1 VERKFHH
8 GSDMLSGRNAL
19 QNINLTLQQLHAQ
32 VDESD
37 RQIQQ
42 SSDSMLS
49 LQQQQTQNYRQLA
62 KIRLDNIIRGEVV
75 AGLETADLR
84 VRELLQIRSE
94 SLSALSTRLKNARSD
109 QQQLEQQRNTQ
120 GDQVAAAATALDDQ
134 ETTTREHLHND
145 PIYSRQQKNSENADR
160 IAVQAE
166 EKMQEAQHNREEKGK
181 TYENDALFS
190 YLWRRGYG
198 TSAYSANPL
207 TRFLDKWVA
216 RLCKYHAAR
225 PNYARLLEIPERL
238 KEHADQQ
245 RIMADKEFD
254 ALENIEQNAAA
265 EDGIPALRQRHKEAE
280 QKLDEIDAAIKQH
293 EEQVLQLMQQKAD
306 YSTGDDARFK
316 EAIDTLAASLKRE
329 NMDTL
334 YRYARLTTT
343 AEDDLL
349 VSELPATEQ
358 RLGQMLQSLRENK
371 RAHDKHL
378 TRLAELEQVR
388 RNFKSQRFDD
398 IHSVFGNGATLTLML
413 NQFLQG
419 LADSGDV
426 WETIRREQQY
436 RPTSSNSPFGNRRI
450 GRRTSTWRFPGGS
463 GGSPWG
469 GGGWGGGG
477 LGGGGFRTGG
487 GF

>member
-1 VERKFHH
+1 
-8 GSDMLSGRNAL
+8 MLSGRNAL
-19 QNINLTLQQLHAQ
+19 QNINLTLQQLHQQ

-42 SSDSMLS
+42 ASNSMLG
-49 LQQQQTQNYRQLA
+49 LQQQQAEKYRELA
-62 KIRLDNIIRGEVV
+62 KIRLDNIISGEVV

-84 VRELLQIRSE
+84 VRELLQLRSE
-94 SLSALSTRLKNARSD
+94 ALSELSTRLETARSD
-109 QQQLEQQRNTQ
+109 QQQLEQQRETQ
-120 GDQVAAAATALDDQ
+120 GDRVAAAATALDEQ
-134 ETTTREHLHND
+134 ETTTREHLQHD
-145 PIYSRQQKNSENADR
+145 HAYSSQQQDAESADR

-166 EKMQEAQHNREEKGK
+166 EKMQEAQHNREEKGES
-181 TYENDALFS
+181 YESDPMFS
-190 YLWRRGYG
+190 YLWSRGYG
-198 TSAYSANPL
+198 TAAYSANPL

-238 KEHADQQ
+238 KEHAKHK
-245 RIMADKEFD
+245 RAAADKEFE
-254 ALENIEQNAAA
+254 ALEELEQNAAA
-265 EDGIPALRQRHKEAE
+265 KDGIPALRQAYEEAE
-280 QKLDEIDAAIKQH
+280 KRLDEIDDSIKQH
-293 EEQVLQLMQQKAD
+293 EEKIMQLMQQKAD
-306 YSTGDDARFK
+306 YATGDDARFK
-316 EAIDTLAASLKRE
+316 EALDTLAVSLKRE

-349 VSELPATEQ
+349 VSELPAAKQ
-358 RLGQMLQSLRENK
+358 RLGEIQQSLRENK

-388 RNFKSQRFDD
+388 RNFKKQRYDD
-398 IHSVFGNGATLTLML
+398 IHSGFGNGATLTLML

-419 LADSGDV
+419 LANSGDL
-426 WETIRREQQY
+426 WDTIRREQQY
-436 RPTSSNSPFGNRRI
+436 HPTSSNSPFGNRSI
-450 GRRTSTWRFPGGS
+450 GRRTSTWRFPFPGGG

-469 GGGWGGGG
+469 GGGGLGGGG
-477 LGGGGFRTGG
+477 LGGGGLGGGGGFRTGG

>member
-1 VERKFHH
+1 
-8 GSDMLSGRNAL
+8 MLSGRNAL
-19 QNINLTLQQLHAQ
+19 QNINLTLQQLHRQ

-42 SSDSMLS
+42 SSDSMLG

-62 KIRLDNIIRGEVV
+62 KIRLDNIISGEVV

-84 VRELLQIRSE
+84 VRELLQIRSDA
-94 SLSALSTRLKNARSD
+94 LSDLSTRLENARSD
-109 QQQLEQQRNTQ
+109 QQQLEQHRETQ
-120 GDQVAAAATALDDQ
+120 ADHVAAAATALDDQ
-134 ETTTREHLHND
+134 ETTTREHLQND
-145 PIYSRQQKNSENADR
+145 PIYSRQQQNSENADR
-160 IAVQAE
+160 IAAQAE
-166 EKMQEAQHNREEKGK
+166 EKMQEAQRNREEKGK

-190 YLWRRGYG
+190 YLWSRGYG
-198 TSAYSANPL
+198 TPAYSANPL
-207 TRFLDKWVA
+207 TRFLDKWIA
-216 RLCKYHAAR
+216 RLCKYQAAR

-238 KEHADQQ
+238 KEHADRQ
-245 RIMADKEFD
+245 RITADKEFD
-254 ALENIEQNAAA
+254 ALEEIEQNAAA
-265 EDGIPALRQRHKEAE
+265 EDGIPALRQAHQEAE
-280 QKLDEIDAAIKQH
+280 QELDEIDADITQH
-293 EEQVLQLMQQKAD
+293 EEQIMDLMQQKTNYA
-306 YSTGDDARFK
+306 TGDDTRFK
-316 EAIDTLAASLKRE
+316 EAVDTLAASLKRE

-349 VSELPATEQ
+349 VSELPVTEQ
-358 RLGQMLQSLRENK
+358 RLAQFQQSLREYK
-371 RAHDKHL
+371 RTHDKHL

-398 IHSVFGNGATLTLML
+398 IHSVFGNGTTLTLML

-419 LADSGDV
+419 LANSGDL

-436 RPTSSNSPFGNRRI
+436 RPTSSNSPFGNRSI

-477 LGGGGFRTGG
+477 LGGGGLGGGGGFRTGG

>member
-1 VERKFHH
+1 
-8 GSDMLSGRNAL
+8 MLSGRNAL

-42 SSDSMLS
+42 TSDSMLN

-62 KIRLDNIIRGEVV
+62 KIRLDNIISGEVV
-75 AGLETADLR
+75 AGLETADIR
-84 VRELLQIRSE
+84 VRELLQIRNE
-94 SLSALSTRLKNARSD
+94 ALSDLSIRLEHSRSN
-109 QQQLEQQRNTQ
+109 QHQLELQRETQ
-120 GDQVAAAATALDDQ
+120 ADLVAAAATALDDQ
-134 ETTTREHLHND
+134 ETTTRKHLYND
-145 PIYSRQQKNSENADR
+145 QIYSRQQQDAEDTNR
-160 IAVQAE
+160 TAVQAE
-166 EKMQEAQHNREEKGK
+166 EKMREAQHNREEKGK

-190 YLWRRGYG
+190 YLWRRSYG
-198 TSAYSANPL
+198 TPAYSANPL

-216 RLCKYHAAR
+216 RLCKFNAAR

-238 KEHADQQ
+238 KEHAAQQ
-245 RIMADKEFD
+245 RMMADKEFETLE
-254 ALENIEQNAAA
+254 ALEQNAAA
-265 EDGIPALRQRHKEAE
+265 EDGIPALSQKHKEAE
-280 QKLDEIDAAIKQH
+280 ELLDKIDTNITRH
-293 EEQVLQLMQQKAD
+293 EEQIMELMQQKAN
-306 YSTGDDARFK
+306 YATGDDPRFK
-316 EAIDTLAASLKRE
+316 EAVDTLAASLKRE

-349 VSELPATEQ
+349 INQLPVAEQ
-358 RLGQMLQSLRENK
+358 RLEQIQLSLRENK
-371 RAHDKHL
+371 RSHDKHL

-388 RNFKSQRFDD
+388 RNFKQQRFDD

-419 LADSGDV
+419 LVGSGDV

-436 RPTSSNSPFGNRRI
+436 RPTSPNSPFRNRRI
-450 GRRTSTWRFPGGS
+450 GRRTSTWRFPGGG
-463 GGSPWG
+463 GGSL
-469 GGGWGGGG
+469 GGGG
-477 LGGGGFRTGG
+477 LGGSGGGGGFRTGG